1 MLIKYAI
8 WVNLSILKIDDQM
21 KVIQR
26 LNDHQVVISL
36 LLK

>member
-8 WVNLSILKIDDQM
+8 WINLSILKIDDQM